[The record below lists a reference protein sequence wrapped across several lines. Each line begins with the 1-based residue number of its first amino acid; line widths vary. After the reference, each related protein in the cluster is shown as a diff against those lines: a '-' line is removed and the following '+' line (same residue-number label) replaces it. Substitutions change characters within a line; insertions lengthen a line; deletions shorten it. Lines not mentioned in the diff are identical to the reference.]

1 MLYDKNSESDF
12 FFPPP
17 KSEYFF
23 RKNHTPP
30 PPPPPPPPPFK
41 LNGRSLTSSITK
53 ITLKFIRPFSVH
65 HFITSVWNCEILEYK
80 VLRLQSNC
88 FLLEYTIYKTFSG
101 EIKTVYSLIIV
112 IFLIFYGM
120 IDSMTRLLA
129 TAKV

>member
-1 MLYDKNSESDF
+1 MTKTLNQIF
-12 FFPPP
+12 FFLHQNQNIFL
-17 KSEYFF
+17 E
-23 RKNHTPP
+23 KNHT
-30 PPPPPPPPPFK
+30 PPPFK
-41 LNGRSLTSSITK
+41 LNGRSRTSSITK
-53 ITLKFIRPFSVH
+53 ITLKFIWPFSVH

-112 IFLIFYGM
+112 IFLIFNGM

-129 TAKV
+129 TAKVWEMVVIAI